1 MPLRFFMIPIHDSES
16 SEPELNRFL
25 SGHKVLSIERHL
37 IDAGINS
44 FWAICVDYLDS
55 SSQQSGRQSGSSR
68 NRIDYKTILSP
79 EEFTVF
85 SRLRDF
91 RKETAQ
97 SEAVPVYAVFTNEQL
112 ALMVQGCCQSRSDL
126 LKIEG
131 IGDAKVEKYCDPL
144 LKILSSLSSQ
154 CDATDSQSV

>member
-1 MPLRFFMIPIHDSES
+1 MPLRFFTIPIHDSES
-16 SEPELNRFL
+16 SEQELNRFL

-44 FWAICVDYLDS
+44 FWTICVDYLDS
-55 SSQQSGRQSGSSR
+55 SSQQSGRQSGTR

-79 EEFTVF
+79 EEFAVF
-85 SRLRDF
+85 SQLRDF
-91 RKETAQ
+91 RKEAAQ

-112 ALMVQGCCQSRSDL
+112 ALMVQRRCQSKSDL

-131 IGDAKVEKYCDPL
+131 IGDAKIEKYCDLL
-144 LKILSSLSSQ
+144 LKRLTSLSNQ
-154 CDATDSQSV
+154 RDATDSQSV